1 MHNEKLSALVALV
14 KIVKMV
20 KIVKKVKNA
29 KLAKISKRSV
39 LKLAGKIFAAKLSLT
54 TQKWSTQLPG
64 SHSRVLKI
72 SLHT

>member
-20 KIVKKVKNA
+20 KIVKKVKIA
-29 KLAKISKRSV
+29 KRSV